1 MRKLLTVK
9 SATLYALAFLVG
21 LLAVLPFIKAMVP
34 EVFPT
39 LEGFRQ
45 VDCAGV
51 SCQEGEFCQEN
62 RCITRSGRYGVVP
75 EGNQ

>member
-9 SATLYALAFLVG
+9 SATLFALAFLVG

-34 EVFPT
+34 EIFPT
-39 LEGFRQ
+39 MEGFGT
-45 VDCAGV
+45 VDCANLT
-51 SCQEGEFCQEN
+51 CQEGEFCQNN
-62 RCITRSGRYGVVP
+62 RCISRSGRYGNVP